1 MHRIFAK
8 HPWTDPQRKWLK
20 RIAEQVAREI
30 VVDREA
36 LDHEPFRAHGGFKR
50 LNKVF
55 EGRLESVLGELNEA
69 LWSEAG

>member
-1 MHRIFAK
+1 VA
-8 HPWTDPQRKWLK
+8 Q